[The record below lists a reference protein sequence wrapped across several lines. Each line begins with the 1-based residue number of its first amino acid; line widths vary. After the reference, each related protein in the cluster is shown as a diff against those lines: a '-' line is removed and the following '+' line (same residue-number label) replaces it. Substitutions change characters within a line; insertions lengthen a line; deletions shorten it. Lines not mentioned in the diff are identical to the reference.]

1 MTPRIILFV
10 FFMKRCEIILNIMR
24 TSMNSRHLVVAV
36 FSLQEGTKDKQEE
49 CCSAPF
55 WVRFLVLI

>member
-1 MTPRIILFV
+1 
-10 FFMKRCEIILNIMR
+10 
-24 TSMNSRHLVVAV
+24 MNSRHLVVAV

-55 WVRFLVLI
+55 WVRFLVLIYKWCILSYYICK